1 MRLEATYKYK
11 KRIDART
18 SLAERKAQEDAD
30 MPVDPLDDLFTNSW
44 NFFVP
49 NGWTVI
55 SCYENTS
62 IMSRAHIIQI
72 SYSVW
77 HIKNGKVGEGD
88 TVHATMNVVVL
99 MIDESYEVR
108 LHFCSARDGPCII
121 MVYLYRTCVFSM
133 QVPQC
138 SCHLFLTCLHGVYYM
153 GKSDTGINFLYTSGN
168 AQNERLV

>member
-1 MRLEATYKYK
+1 MTSCGYEYGPSILFLQYRRLMRLEATYKYK

-44 NFFVP
+44 NFFGTIMGKLLIPVMK
-49 NGWTVI
+49 TR
-55 SCYENTS
+55 

-77 HIKNGKVGEGD
+77 HIKNGQVGEGD

-99 MIDESYEVR
+99 TIDESYVVR
-108 LHFCSARDGPCII
+108 LHFCSARDWPCII
-121 MVYLYRTCVFSM
+121 MVYVGVFSM

-138 SCHLFLTCLHGVYYM
+138 SRHLFLTCLVCTTWV
-153 GKSDTGINFLYTSGN
+153 SQT
-168 AQNERLV
+168 

>member
-77 HIKNGKVGEGD
+77 HIKNGQVGEGD

-121 MVYLYRTCVFSM
+121 MVYLEPVYLACRYPSAHVTCSSPVCMVCTTWVSQTQGQTFSILLAM
-133 QVPQC
+133 
-138 SCHLFLTCLHGVYYM
+138 LKM
-153 GKSDTGINFLYTSGN
+153 KD
-168 AQNERLV
+168 